1 MACKRKP
8 KIVER
13 KLGRE
18 GNWGQHWP
26 DTNLIEIDPRL
37 PSKRYLKIAIH
48 ELLHAYFPNAS
59 ETQITRAAA
68 KIANYLWDLR
78 YRRIMK

>member
-18 GNWGQHWP
+18 GNWGQHWT
-26 DTNLIEIDPRL
+26 DTNLIELDPRQT
-37 PSKRYLKIAIH
+37 SKRYLVTAVH
-48 ELLHAYFPNAS
+48 ELLHVYFPDAS
-59 ETQITRAAA
+59 ETRVTKTAA

-78 YRRIMK
+78 YRRVMK